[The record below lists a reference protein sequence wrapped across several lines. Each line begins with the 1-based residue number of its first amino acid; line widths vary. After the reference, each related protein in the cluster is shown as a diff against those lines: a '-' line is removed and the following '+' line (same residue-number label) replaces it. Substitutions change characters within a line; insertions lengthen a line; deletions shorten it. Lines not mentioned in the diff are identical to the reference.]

1 MKFRSLT
8 CVSDASG
15 NMQKRLKE
23 LDVKVTSVSRIVDE
37 TQSLI
42 VDGVKGMSISNLII
56 PNDMLTMI
64 RDRKGSE
71 KCHGLAE
78 PYQPGR
84 NPCCCFKKARARDW
98 SMVSERRGL
107 WELETRPGNF
117 ALAGGR
123 W

>member
-1 MKFRSLT
+1 LSLT

-15 NMQKRLKE
+15 KIQKGLKE

-42 VDGVKGMSISNLII
+42 VDGVKGMSIPNLII
-56 PNDMLTMI
+56 SERYVDMI
-64 RDRKGSE
+64 CDRKGSE

-78 PYQPGR
+78 PYQPSR
-84 NPCCCFKKARARDW
+84 NPCCCFKKAPARDW
-98 SMVSERRGL
+98 SMVSKRRGL

>member
-1 MKFRSLT
+1 MQFRLLT

-15 NMQKRLKE
+15 KIQKGLKE
-23 LDVKVTSVSRIVDE
+23 LDVKVTSVSRIIGE

-42 VDGVKGMSISNLII
+42 VDGVKGMSK
-56 PNDMLTMI
+56 PNYSKDMLTMI
-64 RDRKGSE
+64 RDRKGKE

-78 PYQPGR
+78 PYQPSR
-84 NPCCCFKKARARDW
+84 NPCCCFKKARAGDW
-98 SMVSERRGL
+98 SMVSGRRDL

-117 ALAGGR
+117 AMAGGR